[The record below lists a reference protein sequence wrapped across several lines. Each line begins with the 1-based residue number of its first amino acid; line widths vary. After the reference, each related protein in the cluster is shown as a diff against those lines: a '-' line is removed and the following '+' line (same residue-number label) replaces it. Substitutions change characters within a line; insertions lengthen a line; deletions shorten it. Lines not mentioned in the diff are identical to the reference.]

1 MCVVQWA
8 EEGKS
13 DSQIAGEN
21 ARCVMVPV
29 FACITGQ
36 DWGGR
41 SDGLTLGT
49 KLKEES
55 RNAKFRTNSI
65 LMQYLK
71 IKSNTNIHSEQNVNI
86 LGQDIF
92 LFSSYCIKIRN
103 CLVGK

>member
-71 IKSNTNIHSEQNVNI
+71 IKSNTNIHSEQNVDI
-86 LGQDIF
+86 LSQDIF
-92 LFSSYCIKIRN
+92 LFSSYVLKYATA
-103 CLVGK
+103 

>member
-1 MCVVQWA
+1 MLYSGLRRA
-8 EEGKS
+8 RAI
-13 DSQIAGEN
+13 DSRIAGEN

-71 IKSNTNIHSEQNVNI
+71 NQK
-86 LGQDIF
+86 
-92 LFSSYCIKIRN
+92 
-103 CLVGK
+103 